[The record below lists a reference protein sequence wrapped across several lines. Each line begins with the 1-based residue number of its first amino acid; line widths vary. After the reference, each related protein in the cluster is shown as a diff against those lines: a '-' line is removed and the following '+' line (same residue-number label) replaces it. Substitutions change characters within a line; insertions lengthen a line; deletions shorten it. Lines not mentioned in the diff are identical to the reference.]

1 MPIFKKS
8 ATMMIMTG
16 IATKMSSAISAFVRN
31 AMTTAPMNM
40 TGVMTAMV
48 MSICR
53 NRSTCWTSLV
63 LRVMSVEAPKVSNSA
78 RE

>member
-48 MSICR
+48 MSICK
-53 NRSTCWTSLV
+53 NRSTC
-63 LRVMSVEAPKVSNSA
+63 
-78 RE
+78 

>member
-1 MPIFKKS
+1 MPI

-48 MSICR
+48 MSICK
-53 NRSTCWTSLV
+53 NRSTC
-63 LRVMSVEAPKVSNSA
+63 
-78 RE
+78 